1 MTFNPEDLPEPT
13 EVITFRPDDRV
24 LLTFPMITAK
34 QAAEIKARFEAVFP
48 DIKFAILS
56 GSPQVTVL
64 REEDQGQAEIT
75 EPSYAYCEKCGGPCT
90 YEGPLDD

>member
-64 REEDQGQAEIT
+64 REDEDDQGQAEST
-75 EPSYAYCEKCGGPCT
+75 EPAM
-90 YEGPLDD
+90 LDKADHE